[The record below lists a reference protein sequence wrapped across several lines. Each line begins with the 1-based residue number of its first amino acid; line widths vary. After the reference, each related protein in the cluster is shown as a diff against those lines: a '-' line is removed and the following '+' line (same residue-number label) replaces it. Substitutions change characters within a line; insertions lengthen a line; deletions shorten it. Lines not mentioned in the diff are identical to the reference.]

1 MAVERQ
7 SMPTMTREGQTRTR
21 YALCGLSS
29 RAIGMYALP
38 LLGNPEFAQ
47 YGNFSRYGELVAILD
62 IDPERV
68 QGFNEAQDTDV
79 SIYTPDQFGRMVQ
92 ETHPDVVIVAS
103 IDGTHAQYI
112 VQALEHDLN
121 VITEKPMVTD
131 SRQATAVLEAERR
144 SRASVRVIHNSR
156 YAQPHMQIK
165 RMIMSG
171 MLGRITN
178 VEFVW
183 NLDTYH
189 GASYF
194 HRWNRDRSQSGG
206 LTITK
211 GCHHFDLINW
221 FLDDI
226 PVQVFAYGALNYYGA
241 NSPHNP
247 SRDGHSYSME
257 EQKRRSPYYQRWH
270 AHGLEAPHDD
280 HLMVRDRTF
289 RLPYNVQYPSDTP
302 MYIFDEDIQIED
314 TYSAVVRYRS
324 GASMT
329 YSSNFSAPWEGYQL
343 GINGTH
349 GRLES
354 VHITDPSRCPFPA
367 TDRQTITYFPLFG
380 ERQVYETRR
389 AQGTH
394 GGADTLLKHE
404 IFVEPIPESKELGLS
419 ASSLEGAYAVAVGE
433 AIWRSV
439 ASNQPINISD
449 LLGTHTEAVERGAH
463 V

>member
-1 MAVERQ
+1 
-7 SMPTMTREGQTRTR
+7 
-21 YALCGLSS
+21 
-29 RAIGMYALP
+29 
-38 LLGNPEFAQ
+38 
-47 YGNFSRYGELVAILD
+47 
-62 IDPERV
+62 
-68 QGFNEAQDTDV
+68 
-79 SIYTPDQFGRMVQ
+79 
-92 ETHPDVVIVAS
+92 
-103 IDGTHAQYI
+103 
-112 VQALEHDLN
+112 
-121 VITEKPMVTD
+121 
-131 SRQATAVLEAERR
+131 
-144 SRASVRVIHNSR
+144 
-156 YAQPHMQIK
+156 K

-221 FLDDI
+221 LLDDV

-241 NSPHNP
+241 DSPHNP
-247 SRDGHSYSME
+247 SRGGRSYSVE
-257 EQKRRSPYYQRWH
+257 EQKRRSPYHQRWH

-280 HLMVRDRTF
+280 HLTVRDSIF
-289 RLPYNVQYPSDTP
+289 RLPYHVQYPSDKP

-329 YSSNFSAPWEGYQL
+329 YSSIFSAPLEGYQL
-343 GINGTH
+343 AINGTH

-367 TDRQTITYFPLFG
+367 TDRQTITCYPLFG
-380 ERQVYETRR
+380 ERQVHETRQ
-389 AQGTH
+389 APGTH

-404 IFVEPIPESKELGLS
+404 IFVEPIPESKELGLG

-439 ASNQPINISD
+439 ASNQPVNISD
-449 LLGTHTEAVERGAH
+449 LLGTHTDAVERDAH
-463 V
+463 D